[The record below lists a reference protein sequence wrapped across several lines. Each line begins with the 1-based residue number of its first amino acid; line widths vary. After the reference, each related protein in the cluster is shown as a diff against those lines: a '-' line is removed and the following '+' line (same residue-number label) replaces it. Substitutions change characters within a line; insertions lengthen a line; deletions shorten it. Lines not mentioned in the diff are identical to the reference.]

1 MNVKKVLFLLLM
13 MSLFSCERAPEK
25 YTRLEQLEGKPL
37 AVITGTAADVVSR
50 EAFPDAEKQNFYST
64 TDAAYNV
71 KIGKAAA
78 FLFDKAVLSNI
89 VKTYPELT
97 LIDEP
102 VAQARIAI
110 AFNKQRIVMLEEVN
124 TALEKLRS
132 DGTLKTM
139 EKKWLYQDNHQYP
152 ALPESEPGNRILSTS
167 PFSEFEQVTD
177 SIPGQ
182 QPDDKDVLRIGV
194 CAQFPPMMFVYNNRI
209 TGYDMELAIRIG
221 NILGKEIQVIDM
233 SFDSLILS
241 LQAEKIDF
249 AISNFDI
256 TEERRKFVNFSDHY
270 LEQDITALVLK

>member
-1 MNVKKVLFLLLM
+1 MKVINVLFLLLM
-13 MSLFSCERAPEK
+13 MSLVSCDHTAEK
-25 YTRLEQLEGKPL
+25 YTRLEQLKGKPL

-50 EAFPDAEKQNFYST
+50 EYFPDAEKQNFYST

-97 LIDEP
+97 LIEEP

-124 TALEKLRS
+124 AALEKLRT
-132 DGTLKTM
+132 DGTLRAM
-139 EKKWLYQDNHQYP
+139 KKNWLYQDSNHVP
-152 ALPESEPGNRILSTS
+152 ALPEPKSGSRVLSTS
-167 PFSEFEQVTD
+167 PFNEFERVAD
-177 SIPGQ
+177 SLSETQSDESDI
-182 QPDDKDVLRIGV
+182 LRIGV

-209 TGYDMELAIRIG
+209 TGFDMDLAIRIG
-221 NILGKEIQVIDM
+221 NILGKKIQIIDM

-241 LQAEKIDF
+241 LEAEKIDF

-256 TEERRKFVNFSDHY
+256 TEERKKFVNFSDHY
-270 LEQDITALVLK
+270 LVQDISALVLK